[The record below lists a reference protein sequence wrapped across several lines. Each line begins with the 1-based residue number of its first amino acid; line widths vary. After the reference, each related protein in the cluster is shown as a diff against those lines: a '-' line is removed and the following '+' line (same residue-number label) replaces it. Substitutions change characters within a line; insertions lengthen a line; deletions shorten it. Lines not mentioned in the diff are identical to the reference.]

1 MMLVS
6 GSPSGE
12 PQSALGPKPARPAT
26 TPLAR
31 VPPMRRLA
39 AEFSWVMC
47 GKFAM
52 IGANAMLVLLLAERL
67 DLVTCGHFVT
77 MIAGQLLL
85 SRVLMPGIESGV
97 TRLRTLASYQARQ
110 HELVRAGLRV
120 IWWLSAAAALIGVA
134 TCGAWVLLHEPHWK
148 LWLTAAIVAG
158 GAATA
163 LVDYCYAIHLAHLR
177 YREAA
182 AAQGGTAL
190 LRLFVIAPVPIFW
203 PQQAWLVF
211 LLYPLVTL
219 LSGLLQMKLLRL
231 GRGGMDEPGLVVELL
246 RYSSWQGV
254 TNVAA
259 VLSLYQGTF
268 VLNLYGQHAATGL
281 FGLALMLSQGFFAV
295 NNAYTEYLLPRASR
309 LLHGD
314 ELRSFMRHALIVV
327 GIFLLGGIPVTLALG
342 MMTKLLRPELHPVE
356 PIFYLLSAAMLLSI
370 LQAPL
375 SAAFHYLLRPH
386 LLAIGWVLLVV
397 CTGGLS
403 LMLAKTYGAWG
414 AAVGQLGG
422 TVLALLAL
430 AAMLHMV
437 WPAQRGGDVVRVTG
451 TDKLSRM

>member
-1 MMLVS
+1 
-6 GSPSGE
+6 
-12 PQSALGPKPARPAT
+12 
-26 TPLAR
+26 
-31 VPPMRRLA
+31 MRRLA

-52 IGANAMLVLLLAERL
+52 IGANAVLVLLLAERL

-97 TRLRTLASYQARQ
+97 TRLLTLASYQARQ
-110 HELVRAGLRV
+110 DELMRGGLRV

-134 TCGAWVLLHEPHWK
+134 ICGAWVLLDEPNWK

-190 LRLFVIAPVPIFW
+190 LRLFVIAPVPILW

-219 LSGLLQMKLLRL
+219 LSGLLLMKLLQLERSGMNDL
-231 GRGGMDEPGLVVELL
+231 GLIADLL

-268 VLNLYGQHAATGL
+268 VLNLYGSYPDRFEVRYVSGNGGIRWKRGCVNVSTVCIGEYVGL
-281 FGLALMLSQGFFAV
+281 DEIDDGVWNVYFGPLKLG
-295 NNAYTEYLLPRASR
+295 R
-309 LLHGD
+309 LLD
-314 ELRSFMRHALIVV
+314 RHMKIEDAY
-327 GIFLLGGIPVTLALG
+327 GR
-342 MMTKLLRPELHPVE
+342 LLRH
-356 PIFYLLSAAMLLSI
+356 SA
-370 LQAPL
+370 
-375 SAAFHYLLRPH
+375 
-386 LLAIGWVLLVV
+386 
-397 CTGGLS
+397 
-403 LMLAKTYGAWG
+403 
-414 AAVGQLGG
+414 
-422 TVLALLAL
+422 
-430 AAMLHMV
+430 
-437 WPAQRGGDVVRVTG
+437 
-451 TDKLSRM
+451 

>member
-1 MMLVS
+1 MVLVS
-6 GSPSGE
+6 GAPSAE
-12 PQSALGPKPARPAT
+12 SQSALDPNPARLAKA
-26 TPLAR
+26 PLAR
-31 VPPMRRLA
+31 VPAVRRLA

-52 IGANAMLVLLLAERL
+52 IGANAVLVLLLAERL
-67 DLVTCGHFVT
+67 DLVTCGQFVT

-85 SRVLMPGIESGV
+85 SRVLMPGIGSGV

-120 IWWLSAAAALIGVA
+120 IWWLSAAAALIGVV
-134 TCGAWVLLHEPHWK
+134 TCAAWVLLHEPHWK

-158 GAATA
+158 GTATA

-177 YREAA
+177 YRQAA
-182 AAQGGTAL
+182 AAQGGTAV
-190 LRLFVIAPVPIFW
+190 LRLFVIAPVPILW

-211 LLYPLVTL
+211 LLYPFATL

-231 GRGGMDEPGLVVELL
+231 RRGGMNDLGLIGDLL

-268 VLNLYGQHAATGL
+268 VLNLYGQHVETAL

-309 LLHGD
+309 LRHSG
-314 ELRSFMRHALIVV
+314 ELRPFMRHAFIVV
-327 GIFLLGGIPVTLALG
+327 GLFILGGIPVTLALG
-342 MMTKLLRPELHPVE
+342 VMTRLLRPELHPVE
-356 PIFYLLSAAMLLSI
+356 PIFYFLAAAMLLSI

-386 LLAIGWVLLVV
+386 LLMIGWVLLVL

-403 LMLAKTYGAWG
+403 LILAKTYGAWG

-422 TVLALLAL
+422 TALALLAL
-430 AAMLHMV
+430 AAMLQMA
-437 WPAQRGGDVVRVTG
+437 WAAQRRGDVVRVTS